1 MSKKEKK
8 IKSLKKKL
16 KELKAEMRKLK
27 LASIGR
33 RRSKKAKALV
43 QKPKP
48 RTTVPTAVEKPA
60 EDLRETK
67 NVTVR
72 VVGQH

>member
-1 MSKKEKK
+1 LKKE
-8 IKSLKKKL
+8 L

-27 LASIGR
+27 LASVGR
-33 RRSKKAKALV
+33 RRSKTAKALG

-48 RTTVPTAVEKPA
+48 RTTAPTGIEKPA

-67 NVTVR
+67 SVTVR